1 MATSAFGKAFRE
13 ARASGDKNF
22 TFNGK
27 KYNTNLASD
36 EAQSVGGKLKAGEY
50 TPRDAYARKGEIA
63 TVKNTKPRRE
73 ADPTLGESY
82 EADRNA
88 ADAIDPGDM
97 RMQEI
102 GRTRGKPAENYSRNT
117 RTGATANESEPSTF
131 RKGGVVKKYASG
143 GSVSSRADGIAQ
155 RGKTRGKMC

>member
-27 KYNTNLASD
+27 KYTTDLARD

-50 TPRDAYARKGEIA
+50 IPRDADARKGEIA
-63 TVKNTKPRRE
+63 TVKNTKPRRD

-97 RMQEI
+97 RTREI

-117 RTGATANESEPSTF
+117 QSGATLKMLKDITNAAAPATF
-131 RKGGVVKKYASG
+131 RKGGYVKA
-143 GSVSSRADGIAQ
+143 ADGIAQ
-155 RGKTRGKMC
+155 RGKTRGKMF

>member
-13 ARASGDKNF
+13 ARASGDKAF

-50 TPRDAYARKGEIA
+50 IPRDAYARKGETA
-63 TVKNTKPRRE
+63 TAKNTKPRRE
-73 ADPTLGESY
+73 ANPTLGESY
-82 EADRNA
+82 EADRTA

-97 RMQEI
+97 RTQEI

-117 RTGATANESEPSTF
+117 RTGATAEMMQPETF
-131 RKGGVVKKYASG
+131 KHGGATKGYAKG

-155 RGKTRGKMC
+155 RGKTRGRMC

>member
-36 EAQSVGGKLKAGEY
+36 EAQSVGGTLKAGEY
-50 TPRDAYARKGEIA
+50 VPRDAATRKGETA
-63 TVKNTKPRRE
+63 TAKNAKPRRE
-73 ADPTLGESY
+73 PNPTLGESY

-88 ADAIDPGDM
+88 ADVIDPGDM
-97 RMQEI
+97 RTQEI

-117 RTGATANESEPSTF
+117 RTGATVKMLKDVANAAAPATF
-131 RKGGVVKKYASG
+131 RKGGYVKA
-143 GSVSSRADGIAQ
+143 ADGIAQ
-155 RGKTRGKMC
+155 RGKTRGKMR